1 MPCRGWHLAALE
13 AGLPRPVVSAENLCY
28 LAGCPADRS
37 LLGPRRLSR
46 EWDDLRLV
54 GLSLVFLIVTRGVSL
69 LGLSR
74 REWWWK
80 DAEIL
85 MLRHQLAVA
94 QRERPRAH
102 SRLTWPDRAWLALL
116 AGTVPT
122 ERLAAMRLIVTPGTI
137 VRWHRD
143 IVRRR
148 WARRGCSGRP
158 VTHRRVRSMVLRLAR
173 ENESWGYRRI
183 HGELAVLG
191 ITVAPSTVWQILKG
205 AGISPAPRRDGPGW
219 AEFLRSQ
226 AQGILALDFFTAD
239 LLNGTKVYVLAVI
252 EHGTRRIRVLG
263 ATENP
268 VQSWVVQQA
277 RNLLMDLEDAGMGV
291 KFVLHDRDAS
301 FTAAFDAVFQ
311 AAGARVVRSA
321 VQAPRMNSIMERW
334 VGSCRRELLD
344 RTLIWNQRHLMTVLR
359 EYEDFYNT
367 HRPHRTLNQ
376 AAPLR
381 PLPDGV
387 TDLDHFR
394 VLRRDRAGGVI
405 HEYHLVA

>member
-1 MPCRGWHLAALE
+1 
-13 AGLPRPVVSAENLCY
+13 
-28 LAGCPADRS
+28 
-37 LLGPRRLSR
+37 
-46 EWDDLRLV
+46 V
-54 GLSLVFLIVTRGVSL
+54 GLKLIFLTVSSAMSLVR
-69 LGLSR
+69 LSR
-74 REWWWK
+74 REEWWK

-94 QRERPRAH
+94 LRERPRAAA
-102 SRLTWPDRAWLALL
+102 RLTWPGRAWLALL
-116 AGTVPT
+116 AGTLPID
-122 ERLAAMRLIVTPGTI
+122 RLAGMRLIVTPATI
-137 VRWHRD
+137 LRWHRD

-148 WARRGCSGRP
+148 WARRSRRGRSGRP
-158 VTHRRVRSMVLRLAR
+158 PVRRDVRSVVLRLAR

-183 HGELAVLG
+183 HRELAGLG
-191 ITVAPSTVWQILKG
+191 IAVAPSTVWQILKD

-219 AEFLRSQ
+219 AELPRSQ
-226 AQGILALDFFTAD
+226 ARAMLALDFFTAD

-263 ATENP
+263 ATQNP
-268 VQSWVVQQA
+268 AQSWVVQQA
-277 RNLLMDLEDAGMGV
+277 RNLLMDLEDAGMSV

-311 AAGARVVRSA
+311 AAGVRVIRSA
-321 VQAPRMNSIMERW
+321 IQAPRMNSIMERW
-334 VGSCRRELLD
+334 IGSCRRELLD

-381 PLPDGV
+381 PLPDGI

-394 VLRRDRAGGVI
+394 IQRRDRAGGMI
-405 HEYHLVA
+405 HEYRLLA